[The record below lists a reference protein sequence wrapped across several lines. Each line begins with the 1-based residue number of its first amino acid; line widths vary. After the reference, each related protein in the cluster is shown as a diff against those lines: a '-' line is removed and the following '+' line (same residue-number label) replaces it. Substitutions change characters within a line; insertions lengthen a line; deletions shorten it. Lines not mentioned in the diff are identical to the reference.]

1 MTKQVY
7 YKNNLFQQLKGF
19 CYTVQTGSMSSAAKK
34 KSLSQGA
41 VSLQIQSLEDK
52 LGVSLFKREKNKATL
67 TKEGSKFYTHA
78 APHIYGTEE
87 LLGDFIKALRQ
98 ERIKTTKIRIAAN
111 HASICQ
117 ILPRFIKKFGTAHSK
132 VSFEIKNIS
141 REEAL
146 KKLQNDEVDMLLYSM
161 RPDEVPSDLD
171 FIPIVEYKPIL
182 LMNKSH
188 PLAKKK
194 KVTMLDIKRYDL
206 LRLDKKFIT
215 IPNFDE
221 IAKCYGLK
229 TKIEFEMAN
238 YEILKKFV
246 KEGVGIAILAGICL
260 EGEDREDLIGKS
272 LANYFPGILYGIL
285 VKKGKTLHGLLKDF
299 VEMLR
304 TEKLLQIQIEQ
315 K

>member
-34 KSLSQGA
+34 MSLSQSA

-67 TKEGSKFYTHA
+67 TKEGSKFYAHA

-87 LLGDFIKALRQ
+87 LLGDFIETLRQ
-98 ERIKTTKIRIAAN
+98 EKNKATKIRIAAN

-117 ILPRFIKKFGTAHSK
+117 ILPRFIKKFGTAHPK

-141 REEAL
+141 REDAF
-146 KKLQNDEVDMLLYSM
+146 KRLQNDEIDMLVYSM

-182 LMNKSH
+182 LMSKNH

-229 TKIEFEMAN
+229 TNIEFEIAN

-246 KEGVGIAILAGICL
+246 KEDVGIAILASICL
-260 EGEDREDLIGKS
+260 EGEGNGDLVGKS
-272 LANYFPGILYGIL
+272 LVNYFPGILYGII
-285 VKKGKTLHGLLKDF
+285 VKKGKTLHGLFKDF
-299 VEMLR
+299 VEMMR
-304 TEKLLQIQIEQ
+304 KEKLLQMQME
-315 K
+315 KK